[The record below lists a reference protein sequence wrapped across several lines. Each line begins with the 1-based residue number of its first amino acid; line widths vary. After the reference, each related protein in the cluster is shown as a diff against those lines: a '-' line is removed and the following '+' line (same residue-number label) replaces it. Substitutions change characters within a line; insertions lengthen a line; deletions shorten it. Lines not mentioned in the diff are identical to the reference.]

1 MSKLGVGVSM
11 IIIGEKINGTIPVV
25 KEAIEKRD
33 AAFIADRAIKQTAA
47 GADFIDV
54 CASTAPEYEVETMK
68 WLIKVVQDATDTPL
82 CIDSPNPRVIEAV
95 FKYANKPGILNSI
108 SEEGDKCEVL
118 LPLMEGN
125 TWQVV
130 GLTCDNNG
138 IPNDVQTKVNITK
151 IMVEKAAKYGI
162 TTDRIHIDPCVMV
175 LSTENNALLNFT
187 QEIRAIKELYPNI
200 HVTGAISNIS
210 FGLPVRSLLNKN
222 SMAFAIQAGMDS
234 AVMDPLNRDMMG
246 TIFAT
251 YALLGQDK
259 HCRKYSTAFRA
270 GKISMK

>member
-1 MSKLGVGVSM
+1 M
-11 IIIGEKINGTIPVV
+11 IIIGEKINGTIPAV

-33 AAFIADRAIKQTAA
+33 ADFIADRAIKQAEA
-47 GADFIDV
+47 GAHFIDV
-54 CASTAPEYEVETMK
+54 CASTAPEYEIEALK
-68 WLIKVVQDATDTPL
+68 WLIEVVQDATDTPL

-95 FKYANKPGILNSI
+95 FKYAKKPGMLNSI

-125 TWQVV
+125 TWEVV

-138 IPNDVQTKVNITK
+138 IPKDAETKVAITK
-151 IMVEKAAKYGI
+151 KMVEKAAKYGI
-162 TTDRIHIDPCVMV
+162 ATDRIHIDPCVMA
-175 LSTENNALLNFT
+175 LSTENNSMLNFVE
-187 QEIRAIKELYPNI
+187 EIRLIKELFPMI

-210 FGLPVRSLLNKN
+210 FGLPVRGLLNKTC
-222 SMAFAIQAGMDS
+222 MAFAIQAGMDS

-251 YALLGQDK
+251 YALLGKDK
-259 HCRKYSTAFRA
+259 HCRKYSKAFRA
-270 GKISMK
+270 GQIGPIDK

>member
-1 MSKLGVGVSM
+1 M

-33 AAFIADRAIKQTAA
+33 AAFIADRAVRQTEA
-47 GADFIDV
+47 GAHFIDV
-54 CASTAPEYEVETMK
+54 CASTAPEYEIETLK
-68 WLIKVVQDATDTPL
+68 WLMEVVQDATDTPL

-95 FKYANKPGILNSI
+95 FKYANKPGMLNSI

-125 TWQVV
+125 TWEVV
-130 GLTCDNNG
+130 GLTCDDRG
-138 IPNDVQTKVNITK
+138 IPNDLQTKVEITK

-162 TTDRIHIDPCVMV
+162 TPDRIHIDPCVMA
-175 LSTENNALLNFT
+175 LSTENASMLNFAA
-187 QEIRAIKELYPNI
+187 EIAAIKEMYPSI

-210 FGLPVRSLLNKN
+210 FGLPVRALLNKTA
-222 SMAFAIQAGMDS
+222 MAFAIQAGMDS
-234 AVMDPLNRDMMG
+234 AVMDPMNRDMMG

-251 YALLGQDK
+251 YALMGQDK
-259 HCRKYSTAFRA
+259 HCRKYSKAFRSGQIGPA
-270 GKISMK
+270 K

>member
-1 MSKLGVGVSM
+1 M

-33 AAFIADRAIKQTAA
+33 TAFIADRAIKQTEA
-47 GADFIDV
+47 GAHFIDV
-54 CASTAPEYEVETMK
+54 CASTAPEFEIETLK
-68 WLIKVVQDATDTPL
+68 WLMEVVQDATDTPL

-95 FKYANKPGILNSI
+95 FKYANKPGMLNSI
-108 SEEGDKCEVL
+108 SEEGNKCEIL

-125 TWQVV
+125 SWEVV

-138 IPNDVQTKVNITK
+138 IASDLATKLAITSSLVK
-151 IMVEKAAKYGI
+151 KAAKYNV
-162 TTDRIHIDPCVMV
+162 TPDRIHIDPCVMA
-175 LSTENNALLNFT
+175 LSTENNSLLNFT
-187 QEIRAIKELYPNI
+187 TEIKAIKELYPTI

-210 FGLPVRSLLNKN
+210 FGLPVRALLNKTC
-222 SMAFAIQAGMDS
+222 MAFAIQAGMDS

-251 YALLGQDK
+251 YALMGEDK
-259 HCRKYSTAFRA
+259 HCRKYSKVYRA
-270 GKISMK
+270 GQIGTLIK